1 MLGATSK
8 CHMIPLCKGGA
19 VHLELNIIDQQAQGA
34 QLAIFLFIGNKSL
47 KALQNLFEE
56 MLGVMFEFKYKNL
69 DKSEA
74 NCIEAFRK
82 KKI

>member
-34 QLAIFLFIGNKSL
+34 QLAIFLY
-47 KALQNLFEE
+47 LFEE